1 MMGCKYDGM
10 QWKGLATGRF
20 INIPSLILRN
30 ARETHCSGSF
40 CESLHLASCNAME
53 QDMHGIRGT
62 AKHLPL
68 SCDATRRRCDAA
80 AMHIPRAIFKAHPS
94 IIQRNDVME
103 SHNS

>member
-20 INIPSLILRN
+20 INIPSLILRT

-62 AKHLPL
+62 AKHLPPL
-68 SCDATRRRCDAA
+68 MRCNEKALRCSGDAY
-80 AMHIPRAIFKAHPS
+80 PKGNFQSPS
-94 IIQRNDVME
+94 F
-103 SHNS
+103 HHTAK